1 MKLHINLRLRKAL
14 IAAFATAAICY
25 TLPHSAAYAQAHSQT
40 HAAEQIN
47 KSSVSAETYSA
58 ESTHSS
64 STPIIDGSSLY
75 FNTEDSYHLAFNGT
89 DYIDFNTLSIADN
102 SEVYFG
108 PFALEFSDETIDK
121 TVTKVGKGTWHIKSF
136 SYSVEQ
142 VTIAEGSLYIDF
154 EGLSNTDMLIIKDGA
169 ILEGSHIMTGALIMH
184 DGSTLRLHHGKR
196 GLEEG
201 YAAIND
207 SRIGKIHLEIV
218 GYTGSGSYLNETVF
232 TSAEAINANP
242 QSDLPVGEAQY
253 ITFKEIAYT
262 FSLQESGLY
271 TALASDC
278 LLSLNGQDIEAGTYL
293 VWDSNRGASNDI
305 YITNTLHE
313 TTDITLQASATTWDA
328 DFTTKDSN
336 LILERCED
344 ISSPSTITVNKAGV
358 VVRSINCPTGNSEDR
373 NYVFNEG
380 HVTVLDS
387 IDLGFDSFLHFNE
400 GLTANTADLHLDS
413 GSELKVIGDLT
424 VASLSAA
431 LENLIDVSG
440 DFTINS
446 PTASSNKVI
455 ANNLYLTDGTNQFG
469 NLVIKGTVHSEGH
482 LILEDGLTYS
492 PTGAIG
498 ALTGNG
504 ALALIGRN
512 RGVAFTI
519 NSDLSL
525 SDYESNMS
533 LKVYGDFSVK
543 SDVAFGGSVYITNDM
558 HFGAGSHRNFYHLV
572 AETGTLYNDGE
583 LVALAINVQKIEG
596 SGSLTLT
603 SPVDQSTIT
612 GSSESS
618 IAQINISSILH
629 VAGSLNV
636 TGNQINDINNQL
648 NVVGN
653 LTTNAMTHSSTT
665 DDFYAELSEGTASE
679 NTLFYKGL
687 SVGGTFNMG
696 GKVQLIYGLFSA
708 KHVAINYQLTKDS
721 AALQVF
727 AITGV
732 ESMRFDISDDIL
744 AGLQLA
750 DGESYALTNLKI
762 PSNSLTS
769 ITLNGDTSNI
779 YEANGQKYSLD
790 IAGEMKNI
798 YLTAWGDLPAIA
810 NHVWVSTDGTW
821 DSSNDW
827 DSATNPAAD
836 DTVNFTG
843 LGQQQVNIIGD
854 KAVAHVIIDDCN
866 YNASG
871 DSLITKTM
879 SISNSAVVNINN
891 NTTVTGAL
899 SVRDSVVVNNAKLS
913 VGDGSSLLNLSG
925 EGQLVISSGS
935 STAQSITQQSLEIA
949 ADSEITVSEK
959 LAIESL
965 TGHGDLKIAGDST
978 INKTSDY
985 SGQISMNS
993 GTLEGTINLAEDL
1006 LASSGA
1012 INATLSGS
1020 GSIIKTGE
1028 AELTLSGD
1036 NSYSGGTVINGGT
1049 VSLSHVN
1056 AAGTGEITLN
1066 TVSQLLNHGDNPL
1079 DNALSLDLNNLGVS
1093 NDITIN
1099 SSAKFTGEA
1108 EYSAYSSVAIIT
1120 GGATYEGDIVINATK
1135 LEGAEGW
1142 RELRF
1147 ELGSY
1152 GSAESINLA
1161 TGKTLTVNTIDKET
1175 NNPKDPDDP
1184 FYFYSSVEIWDK
1196 LTGAGSVVLTDNG
1209 VKENDIDDLWLHG
1222 DNSYSGG
1229 TVINGGMLMLTHVN
1243 AAGTGGITLNGG
1255 SLYIYV
1261 NDYVADPTATVKNNI
1276 TVTSN
1281 AEISVSDKYSGT
1293 ATVTQQATLI
1303 AFGSSKNA
1311 TFAVGEGATLQMRH
1325 DIDGSVNPENPIE
1338 FPAENIVINNVTLE
1352 QGSTLDLFDEK
1363 YNSEVQNS
1371 FDGAKVTI
1379 TTLSATGAT
1388 MVGDLT
1394 SSNITLDN
1402 NSSLTGKL
1410 SLDGKLSLTGELSS
1424 LGSLAIS
1431 EGSSLDI
1438 GSLLNY
1444 SDGDHSLLSITGSV
1458 TGLDDLVLV
1467 GTELS
1472 TSRNSY
1478 ELSMENQI
1486 LTLHVSIAAAEL
1498 SWNNIDGVWDTSP
1511 DGVEWAGSVDDKHYH
1526 DGDFVT
1532 FNGGN
1537 VTLDVEVTPGR
1548 ITVIGAHDTTI
1559 TGDGRIVGG
1568 TSLVMDGSGTLELN
1582 TDNAYSGGTTVSDG
1596 TLSLGHVNAVGTGN
1610 ITLTGGALD
1619 LNNLAVT
1626 NDIIINGD
1634 ISIGESGSYLGQIT
1648 MSSGT
1653 LSGEVS
1659 LNQDMLAQSGE
1670 VSATLSGDKGIS
1682 KTGEGELKLSADNSY
1697 TGGTTM
1703 SDGILSLGHRNAA
1716 GKGNITLSGGTL
1728 YLNGYAVAN
1737 DIIING
1743 DISIGEGDS
1752 YQGQISMGAGSSLA
1766 GDINLEQNLLAS
1778 SGSISATLSGDAGI
1792 IKSDAGEL
1800 VLTADNSY
1808 SGETRVN
1815 AGSLS
1820 INGANSS
1827 SLISVANDAALSL
1840 ADGVDLANKVELK
1853 QGSSLS
1859 LGGANSI
1866 GELIATGATITGDLA
1881 ASDITLNN
1889 STLTGEL
1896 SLDGSILTLKGEE
1909 ISSLG
1914 SLNIISDSGIQVEN
1928 LFDYK
1933 SGTHN
1938 LISITGEVSGLGM
1951 LIIDGLEDINVRAEY
1966 SLDVKD
1972 GNLVLIVDGQ
1982 AADLVWDNKD
1992 GNWTGDDWT
2001 TEATDPSY
2009 FDGDNVTF
2017 NGGNVTLDEKVTPGS
2032 ITVIGEHDTTIKGA
2046 GSIAG
2051 GASLVK
2057 DGSGTLELNTD
2068 NAYSGGT
2075 TVSDGTLSL
2084 GHINGAGTGI
2094 ITLTGGALN
2103 LNDLAVAN
2111 NIIISGDT
2119 SIGESGSYLGQIT
2132 MSSGTLS
2139 GDVTL
2144 NKDMLAISGNVSA
2157 TLSGDKGIIKTGDG
2171 VLTLSG
2177 DNSYSGDTQI
2187 QAGTI
2192 TIDHINALGDSNVL
2206 LQGGTIDLNDIAA
2219 GNSIIV
2225 SADSSIINGESYT
2238 GQIQLESG
2246 DLAGTVNLAQ
2256 DMLADAGS
2264 ISATLVSGVDINIV
2278 KSTDGTLDI
2287 TGDLSGHKGNIV
2299 VNGGHLNISSDEVV
2313 ASWEIIVNQGSASL
2327 SGIFSTEAVVL
2338 EAGTTLTLLDGTMM
2352 EDAILSGDGCTTIAQ
2367 GANVTVASIY
2377 ESNLIL
2383 ENDSA
2388 LTVTYRIK
2396 DSNIT
2401 INDDAVLT
2409 VNDDASLVSLD
2420 GNGTLLIREHTLTLN
2435 ADSSIVNPLT
2445 TSGGTGSI
2453 EALNIT
2459 VTADKTVG
2467 DVILLGD
2474 LVVNTDMTLT
2484 LNSLSSEGDNATLQG
2499 DIVIAQ
2505 SGGSYAG
2512 SYDGANISMTDVNAT
2527 QALVTGSGLSISGS
2541 AGTFE
2546 LLAHKSQPNVITSIH
2561 STGAGL
2567 DLTDLGS
2574 ETLELT
2580 DVSSIAGAQLEIAF
2594 DAESFANNLT
2604 TPQIVFS
2611 GADMT
2616 ISNSSVLLTA
2626 LDDDTLKALR
2636 ELTDTE
2642 GVTILT
2648 LGDNVTLDGTTVSLE
2663 GSLLQKY
2670 IKNAEFVGNDL
2681 IVDINTTF
2689 YEDAIVSG
2697 NGAAGMEMIKS
2708 VYQSVNPQLNSTR
2721 YADLSAAMNSI
2732 DKMLV
2737 AGDHSGVN
2745 KLSAAIAGASTTALG
2760 SSMMSELE
2768 RQMRSSR
2775 SRAKAAM
2782 TTASKESYSAW
2793 IAAESNFDS
2802 LGNDGTSLGHSLSSW
2817 GGSFGVDMAAS
2828 EDVRMGISF
2837 TSMYG
2842 DVSTDKLDHGDGSLD
2857 TQFISLYAQAQSGK
2871 WSHNMVMSF
2880 GWGTAEMD
2888 RRVSH
2893 ANGTYNTNGE
2903 TDTAGW
2909 GLAYEA
2915 GYQLDKNWQVIAG
2928 AALHNSS
2935 VDSYKESGSDAAL
2948 NVGKQESTWSTFGL
2962 GMALQTA
2969 AGENTINRN
2978 CMFNARAMAKLYTGD
2993 LDSSSNISLLAG
3005 GNSAT
3010 VQGTEA
3016 GAFAFEMG
3024 TGVIIPVSSSNGD
3037 IFIDAALQLRSDQ
3050 SSVNVSTGYR
3060 FSF

>member
-14 IAAFATAAICY
+14 IAAFAAAAICY
-25 TLPHSAAYAQAHSQT
+25 TLPHSAAYAQAH
-40 HAAEQIN
+40 AAELPRQTLSIPLPSNSNNEEMEEANIEWNQGSGSWCDENTWLLNNPYEVERNISFNNITQPIIHASFYDSKTEGPISDIIVDGENIVITSLEIDSFQHNTYNFLTERITITERLDIACKGDVNFMGGVNLDKASIDIGKHCNVFVEGDIDIKLIDSDGQLKSSGTVNVEIDATTNTIYHGGYIHAKALIFKGGSNSFSGLLIDGSITNTSDTNHLTIGSPSNNFLNDESFIGSLQNNTTLDVIWGHHVTVNSDTLLHSLENSTLGLDANPTLSILGDLRITN
-47 KSSVSAETYSA
+47 KSS
-58 ESTHSS
+58 
-64 STPIIDGSSLY
+64 
-75 FNTEDSYHLAFNGT
+75 
-89 DYIDFNTLSIADN
+89 
-102 SEVYFG
+102 
-108 PFALEFSDETIDK
+108 
-121 TVTKVGKGTWHIKSF
+121 
-136 SYSVEQ
+136 
-142 VTIAEGSLYIDF
+142 
-154 EGLSNTDMLIIKDGA
+154 
-169 ILEGSHIMTGALIMH
+169 
-184 DGSTLRLHHGKR
+184 
-196 GLEEG
+196 
-201 YAAIND
+201 
-207 SRIGKIHLEIV
+207 
-218 GYTGSGSYLNETVF
+218 
-232 TSAEAINANP
+232 
-242 QSDLPVGEAQY
+242 
-253 ITFKEIAYT
+253 
-262 FSLQESGLY
+262 
-271 TALASDC
+271 
-278 LLSLNGQDIEAGTYL
+278 
-293 VWDSNRGASNDI
+293 
-305 YITNTLHE
+305 
-313 TTDITLQASATTWDA
+313 
-328 DFTTKDSN
+328 
-336 LILERCED
+336 
-344 ISSPSTITVNKAGV
+344 
-358 VVRSINCPTGNSEDR
+358 GN
-373 NYVFNEG
+373 
-380 HVTVLDS
+380 
-387 IDLGFDSFLHFNE
+387 
-400 GLTANTADLHLDS
+400 
-413 GSELKVIGDLT
+413 
-424 VASLSAA
+424 
-431 LENLIDVSG
+431 
-440 DFTINS
+440 
-446 PTASSNKVI
+446 
-455 ANNLYLTDGTNQFG
+455 
-469 NLVIKGTVHSEGH
+469 
-482 LILEDGLTYS
+482 
-492 PTGAIG
+492 
-498 ALTGNG
+498 
-504 ALALIGRN
+504 
-512 RGVAFTI
+512 
-519 NSDLSL
+519 
-525 SDYESNMS
+525 
-533 LKVYGDFSVK
+533 
-543 SDVAFGGSVYITNDM
+543 
-558 HFGAGSHRNFYHLV
+558 
-572 AETGTLYNDGE
+572 YN
-583 LVALAINVQKIEG
+583 
-596 SGSLTLT
+596 
-603 SPVDQSTIT
+603 
-612 GSSESS
+612 
-618 IAQINISSILH
+618 
-629 VAGSLNV
+629 LNV
-636 TGNQINDINNQL
+636 TGGDIYLMSAESESFANINTDGTINFMNSLNITGGSSSFDQIQGIGSLILNDGPVLGSGEHFITGEGVSNVAGFNSGVISALYVSGSLNITSKQDIILENVLIVNQD
-648 NVVGN
+648 
-653 LTTNAMTHSSTT
+653 LTTNSKIHAPYINDYYQVYNGS
-665 DDFYAELSEGTASE
+665 L
-679 NTLFYKGL
+679 YKGAL
-687 SVGGTFNMG
+687 EIKGTFNMG
-696 GKVQLIYGLFSA
+696 GQVLLTYSLFKASN
-708 KHVAINYQLTKDS
+708 VNINYKLSKGS
-721 AALQVF
+721 AALNVY
-727 AITGV
+727 AIVGV

-744 AGLQLA
+744 AGLQLS
-750 DGESYALTNLKI
+750 DGERYALTDLTTAN
-762 PSNSLTS
+762 NSLTS

-810 NHVWVSTDGTW
+810 NHVWVSADGTW

-827 DSATNPAAD
+827 DSAIDPGAS

-843 LGQQQVNIIGD
+843 AGQPQVNIIGD
-854 KAVAHVIIDDCN
+854 KAVAHVIIDHCN

-949 ADSEITVSEK
+949 AGSEITVSNQ

-978 INKTSDY
+978 INETSAY

-1006 LASSGA
+1006 LASSGT

-1020 GSIIKTGE
+1020 GGIIKSESGTLVLNADNSYTGNTTVSDGTLSLGHE
-1028 AELTLSGD
+1028 NGAGTGDITLSGGALDLNAHAVANNITVNGETSISNNGSYLGQLTIESGTLSGD
-1036 NSYSGGTVINGGT
+1036 FVLAQNMLATSGT
-1049 VSLSHVN
+1049 VSADLSGDKGIIKSN
-1056 AAGTGEITLN
+1056 AGEL
-1066 TVSQLLNHGDNPL
+1066 
-1079 DNALSLDLNNLGVS
+1079 
-1093 NDITIN
+1093 
-1099 SSAKFTGEA
+1099 
-1108 EYSAYSSVAIIT
+1108 
-1120 GGATYEGDIVINATK
+1120 
-1135 LEGAEGW
+1135 
-1142 RELRF
+1142 
-1147 ELGSY
+1147 
-1152 GSAESINLA
+1152 
-1161 TGKTLTVNTIDKET
+1161 
-1175 NNPKDPDDP
+1175 
-1184 FYFYSSVEIWDK
+1184 
-1196 LTGAGSVVLTDNG
+1196 VLTA
-1209 VKENDIDDLWLHG
+1209 
-1222 DNSYSGG
+1222 DNSY
-1229 TVINGGMLMLTHVN
+1229 T
-1243 AAGTGGITLNGG
+1243 
-1255 SLYIYV
+1255 
-1261 NDYVADPTATVKNNI
+1261 
-1276 TVTSN
+1276 
-1281 AEISVSDKYSGT
+1281 
-1293 ATVTQQATLI
+1293 
-1303 AFGSSKNA
+1303 
-1311 TFAVGEGATLQMRH
+1311 GATLVNAGSLS
-1325 DIDGSVNPENPIE
+1325 INGANSSSLISIAYEATLSLADGVALANKVELK
-1338 FPAENIVINNVTLE
+1338 A
-1352 QGSTLDLFDEK
+1352 GSSLNFSEA
-1363 YNSEVQNS
+1363 NS
-1371 FDGAKVTI
+1371 I
-1379 TTLSATGAT
+1379 TTLSATKAT
-1388 MVGDLT
+1388 MVGNLT
-1394 SSNITLDN
+1394 SSNVTLD
-1402 NSSLTGKL
+1402 NSSLTGEL
-1410 SLDGKLSLTGELSS
+1410 RLDGKLSLTGEISS

-1431 EGSSLDI
+1431 EVSSLDI
-1438 GSLLNY
+1438 GSLINY
-1444 SDGDHSLLSITGSV
+1444 GDGDHSLLSITGSI
-1458 TGLDDLVLV
+1458 TGLEDLVLV

-1478 ELSMENQI
+1478 ILSMKDQL
-1486 LTLHVSIAAAEL
+1486 LTLHVSIAAADL
-1498 SWNNIDGVWDTSP
+1498 SWDNMDGVWDISP
-1511 DGVEWAGSVDDKHYH
+1511 DGAEWTGSVDDKHYH
-1526 DGDFVT
+1526 DGDNVT
-1532 FNGGN
+1532 FNGGD
-1537 VTLDVEVTPGR
+1537 VTLNETVTPGS
-1548 ITVIGAHDTTI
+1548 IEVIGDNDTTI
-1559 TGDGRIVGG
+1559 HGTGSIVGG
-1568 TSLVMDGSGTLELN
+1568 TSLIMDGSGTLNLN
-1582 TDNAYSGGTTVSDG
+1582 TNNAYSGGTTVSDG
-1596 TLSLGHVNAVGTGN
+1596 TLSLGHVNAAGSGD

-1619 LNNLAVT
+1619 LNNLSVA
-1626 NDIIINGD
+1626 NDIIISGD
-1634 ISIGESGSYLGQIT
+1634 ISIGESSSYEGQIT

-1653 LSGEVS
+1653 LSGDFV
-1659 LNQDMLAQSGE
+1659 LNTDMLATSGT
-1670 VSATLSGDKGIS
+1670 VSATLSGAAGII
-1682 KTGEGELKLSADNSY
+1682 KTG
-1697 TGGTTM
+1697 
-1703 SDGILSLGHRNAA
+1703 DGVLD
-1716 GKGNITLSGGTL
+1716 LSGGNSYSGDTVIESGTL
-1728 YLNGYAVAN
+1728 TTLASNALGSSDVTIKNGTLDMGSNAIENTIKIEGNATIAN
-1737 DIIING
+1737 G
-1743 DISIGEGDS
+1743 SAYTGEITMSAD
-1752 YQGQISMGAGSSLA
+1752 SSLA
-1766 GDINLEQNLLAS
+1766 GDINLEQNLLTS

-1808 SGETRVN
+1808 TGDTQVN

-1820 INGANSS
+1820 INGANNS
-1827 SLISVANDAALSL
+1827 SLISVANGAALSL
-1840 ADGVDLANKVELK
+1840 ADGGDLANKVELK
-1853 QGSSLS
+1853 EGSNLNLS
-1859 LGGANSI
+1859 GANSI
-1866 GELIATGATITGDLA
+1866 NELSASGAEMTGNLT
-1881 ASDITLNN
+1881 SSNITLND
-1889 STLTGEL
+1889 SSLTGKL
-1896 SLDGSILTLKGEE
+1896 ILDGSLSLTGE

-1914 SLNIISDSGIQVEN
+1914 SLVINENSSLTLENIFGYGVGSHDIISIAWG
-1928 LFDYK
+1928 
-1933 SGTHN
+1933 
-1938 LISITGEVSGLGM
+1938 ITGLNNLKINGL
-1951 LIIDGLEDINVRAEY
+1951 DDINTRSEY
-1966 SLDVKD
+1966 SLSDEG
-1972 GNLVLIVDGQ
+1972 GNLVLIVEGG

-1992 GNWTGDDWT
+1992 GNWTTSDWET
-2001 TEATDPSY
+2001 DATNKNY
-2009 FDGDNVTF
+2009 FDGDHITF

-2032 ITVIGEHDTTIKGA
+2032 ITVTGVNDTTITGT

-2367 GANVTVASIY
+2367 GATVTVASIY

-2383 ENDSA
+2383 EKASA
-2388 LTVTYRIK
+2388 LTVDWGIEN
-2396 DSNIT
+2396 SNIT

-2474 LVVNTDMTLT
+2474 LVVNAGSALT

-2499 DIVIAQ
+2499 DIVIAG
-2505 SGGSYAG
+2505 SGGSYSG
-2512 SYDGANISMTDVNAT
+2512 SYDGANISMNDANAT

-2574 ETLELT
+2574 ETLEIT
-2580 DVSSIAGAQLEIAF
+2580 DVSSIDGAQLEIAF

-2648 LGDNVTLDGTTVSLE
+2648 LGDNVILDGTTVSLE

-3005 GNSAT
+3005 GNSAP